1 MPECQTTARV
11 IHSEDA
17 GVEVIDEQS
26 PRHRGSHTMQSSK
39 RTKQATSNRRAERA
53 TAIANVRKT
62 TKAPSGRAKKQAS
75 AAAAYASQ
83 QVGSA
88 ATVVASKDS
97 CRVVHREFIG
107 NVTGSTAFAIS
118 NSFAVNPGLPAS
130 FPWLSGMA
138 ANCWKCDPRS

>member
-107 NVTGSTAFAIS
+107 NVTFLLFYLFSVLQAHRCHRRRRRLLLGRGLHTPR
-118 NSFAVNPGLPAS
+118 PGI
-130 FPWLSGMA
+130 
-138 ANCWKCDPRS
+138 